1 MSKHSALDRL
11 RAENRIL
18 KSRLEIAETST
29 GTPEIDQLTAIYRLA
44 VWYADPTRSSQL
56 DITRS
61 PSRDPLSD
69 SGLTTAEGAATYRDG
84 RNLRQ
89 LQRDITHLTRRWQ
102 ERLTRIDKPRS
113 DDRPRCRHRACRLYG
128 RRQDHDSEY
137 CKKCGEPLAAAKHQQ
152 A

>member
-61 PSRDPLSD
+61 PSRDPLAD

-84 RNLRQ
+84 RRLKR
-89 LQRDITHLTRRWQ
+89 LQDDITQLANQWRD
-102 ERLTRIDKPRS
+102 RLLGITKPPR
-113 DDRPRCRHRACRLYG
+113 DDRPRCWVRTDKHRRGLTLPHGSTICSVCHTELEE
-128 RRQDHDSEY
+128 DNDE
-137 CKKCGEPLAAAKHQQ
+137 
-152 A
+152 